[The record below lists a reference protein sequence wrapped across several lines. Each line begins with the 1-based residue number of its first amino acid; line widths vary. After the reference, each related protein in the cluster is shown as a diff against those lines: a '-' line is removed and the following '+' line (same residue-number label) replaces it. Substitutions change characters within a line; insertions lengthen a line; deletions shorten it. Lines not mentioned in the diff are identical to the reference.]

1 MLSRVM
7 DDTSYYN
14 LNNKNILRKVMMK
27 IGLGRIDIQKEVT
40 VEVLLNSGVTG
51 LVMSLKFARKQEF
64 KLKRIK
70 RPIYVRNVDG
80 SFNKK
85 GLIQYIM
92 EVNIYY

>member
-1 MLSRVM
+1 M